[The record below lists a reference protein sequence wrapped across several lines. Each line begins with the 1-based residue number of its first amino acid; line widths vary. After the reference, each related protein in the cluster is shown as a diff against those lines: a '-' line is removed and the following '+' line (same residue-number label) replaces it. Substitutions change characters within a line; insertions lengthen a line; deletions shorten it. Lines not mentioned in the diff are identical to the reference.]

1 MAKPKRFSA
10 LDRKD
15 EFFKP
20 ASDQT
25 PHPVERLIGPVEGE
39 TEADQGR
46 AYLLPVD
53 RIQPDPNQP
62 RKTFSEESI
71 KGLATSIQEKGLLQP
86 IAVRKTE
93 DGFILVAG
101 ERRWRA
107 HLKAEIPK
115 IWAVIVNVND
125 PNEAFEISLV
135 ENLQREDLD
144 PLEEAAGIAE
154 LMKRQGY
161 KQRQVGKIIGRS
173 ESQISKLI
181 KLNKLPQG
189 VKEKLATSQVSRD
202 QLFQIAAQETPEA
215 MLKLHDRIVKM
226 GLNVR
231 ETRQAAK
238 DQETP
243 FRHPILARFGQVERF
258 LTRID
263 VSEVDELEKEER
275 LVLSG
280 HLKAVAKKV
289 EEVQQRLLKKGG

>member
-1 MAKPKRFSA
+1 MTRSKRASL
-10 LDRKD
+10 LDHKD
-15 EFFKP
+15 EFFRQP
-20 ASDQT
+20 TAEAS
-25 PHPVERLIGPVEGE
+25 HPVERFIGPVEKE
-39 TEADQGR
+39 TDADQGR

-71 KGLATSIQEKGLLQP
+71 ASLAASIQEKGLLQP
-86 IAVRKTE
+86 IAVRRVE

-107 HLKAEIPK
+107 HQKAEIPK
-115 IWAVIVNVND
+115 IWAVIVNIDD

-135 ENLQREDLD
+135 ENLQREDLN
-144 PLEEAAGIAE
+144 PFEEAAGIAE

-161 KQRQVGKIIGRS
+161 KQRRAGKIVGKS
-173 ESQISKLI
+173 ESQVSKLL
-181 KLNKLPQG
+181 KLNKLPQE

-238 DQETP
+238 GQKIDQE
-243 FRHPILARFGQVERF
+243 HPLVAKVERFERF
-258 LTRID
+258 LTGID
-263 VSEVDELEKEER
+263 MSEVDQLEKEEKQALSAHLEALTEKAEEIQKR
-275 LVLSG
+275 LRRRG
-280 HLKAVAKKV
+280 
-289 EEVQQRLLKKGG
+289 

>member
-1 MAKPKRFSA
+1 MAKSKRASL
-10 LDRKD
+10 LDHKD
-15 EFFKP
+15 EFFRQP
-20 ASDQT
+20 ASGA
-25 PHPVERLIGPVEGE
+25 PHPVERFIGPVEGE
-39 TEADQGR
+39 ADAEQRR

-71 KGLATSIQEKGLLQP
+71 ASLAESIQAKGLLQP

-115 IWAVIVNVND
+115 IWSVIVNVSD

-135 ENLQREDLD
+135 ENLQREDLN
-144 PLEEAAGIAE
+144 PFEEATGIAE
-154 LMKRQGY
+154 LMKRRGY
-161 KQRQVGKIIGRS
+161 KQKDVTPVVGRS
-173 ESQISKLI
+173 KSQVSELL
-181 KLNKLPQG
+181 KLNRLPEE
-189 VKEKLATSQVSRD
+189 VKEKVLTSELSRD
-202 QLFQIAAQETPEA
+202 HLFRIAEQETPEA

-238 DQETP
+238 GQENP
-243 FRHPILARFGQVERF
+243 PQHPILARFGQMERF
-258 LTRID
+258 LTKID
-263 VSEVDELEKEER
+263 VSGVDQLGKEER
-275 LVLSG
+275 QQLSG
-280 HLKAVAKKV
+280 HLKAVSEKV
-289 EEVQQRLLKKGG
+289 AEVQQRLRRKG